1 MRLHELADRDQ
12 QLDELNVGKAVKTV
26 GRGIGKA
33 VGGVAQGIGAVAG
46 GIAGIPG
53 AVKKGFQAGKA
64 TVAGTDTAQPQ
75 AAGSGPAGGQQAQAG
90 QKPAAAGGVAQSSAQ
105 ATTKT
110 TQSQTEPS
118 QGAAPAAT
126 GGSVGSGFAKGFSA
140 ATGQSQNPAAD
151 DSDDQQAAPEP
162 TPAQPAAAQTK
173 PDQSQE
179 KPEEQPST
187 PEAPNVPALRDR
199 IMKLDPAS
207 RQEILKAVTSAY
219 LSKVPALGDKTDQKS
234 AAGDATAQSQT
245 DQQPADQSADDQKPA
260 GMPAGRFGQ
269 EMGRLATPLAG
280 ADSETPGAALSQKSA
295 GNRPQGGGRVAGQL
309 STNPRAVKR
318 REQRAA
324 KKATGAAQ
332 PDLTDPNV
340 PISAAI
346 RQRQAQG
353 LAAGYKNP
361 NTMIKEGFSLFRKQR

>member
-75 AAGSGPAGGQQAQAG
+75 AAGSASGQQAQAG
-90 QKPAAAGGVAQSSAQ
+90 QKPAAAGGGAQSQPA
-105 ATTKT
+105 A
-110 TQSQTEPS
+110 
-118 QGAAPAAT
+118 GAATQQQA
-126 GGSVGSGFAKGFSA
+126 GGALSA
-140 ATGQSQNPAAD
+140 FQQGLQKPLGGNQPQQGQQPSDD

-162 TPAQPAAAQTK
+162 TSAQPAAAQT
-173 PDQSQE
+173 QSGQAQE

-219 LSKVPALGDKTDQKS
+219 LSKVPTVGDKTGQKS
-234 AAGDATAQSQT
+234 AAGDSAAQAQT
-245 DQQPADQSADDQKPA
+245 DQHPADQSADDQKPA

-280 ADSETPGAALSQKSA
+280 ADSETPGAALPQKAA

-324 KKATGAAQ
+324 KKAAGAAQ

-361 NTMIKEGFSLFRKQR
+361 NTMIKEGLSLFRKQR

>member
-75 AAGSGPAGGQQAQAG
+75 AAGSASGQQAQAG
-90 QKPAAAGGVAQSSAQ
+90 QKPAAAGGGAQSQPA
-105 ATTKT
+105 A
-110 TQSQTEPS
+110 
-118 QGAAPAAT
+118 GAATQQQAGGALSAFQQGLQKPLGGNQPQQGQQPAD
-126 GGSVGSGFAKGFSA
+126 
-140 ATGQSQNPAAD
+140 D

-162 TPAQPAAAQTK
+162 TPAQPAAAQT
-173 PDQSQE
+173 QSGQAQE

-187 PEAPNVPALRDR
+187 PEEPNVPALRDR
-199 IMKLDPAS
+199 IMKLDSAS

-219 LSKVPALGDKTDQKS
+219 LSKVPALGDKTGQKS
-234 AAGDATAQSQT
+234 AAGDSAAQG
-245 DQQPADQSADDQKPA
+245 QPADSAEQPAASAEKPAAGAEQPAADTAAEKPA

-280 ADSETPGAALSQKSA
+280 ADSETPGAALPQKAA
-295 GNRPQGGGRVAGQL
+295 GNRPQGGGKVAGQL

-324 KKATGAAQ
+324 KKPAGKAPSQAEIDADRERIMGPTSDSIIRKR
-332 PDLTDPNV
+332 P
-340 PISAAI
+340 AI
-346 RQRQAQG
+346 V
-353 LAAGYKNP
+353 
-361 NTMIKEGFSLFRKQR
+361 EGFSLFRKQR